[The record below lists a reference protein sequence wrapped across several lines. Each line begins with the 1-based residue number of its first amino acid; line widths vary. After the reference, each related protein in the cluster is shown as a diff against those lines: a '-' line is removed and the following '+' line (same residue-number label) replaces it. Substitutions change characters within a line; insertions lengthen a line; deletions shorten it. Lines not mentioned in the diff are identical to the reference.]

1 MRQRTPR
8 TDDVESRT
16 LFVEDAGLEADSV
29 LDDIRERL
37 ESAELRGL
45 TVVWSEG
52 NSLLIGSD
60 RFPDQRQRVQARPF
74 GIHLEIEHSVTV
86 EPPFLKRHLSW
97 LLTGDS
103 RSWSRPRGHHE
114 EQELQALLSLVHHA
128 VARAAKDLA
137 ERASADPSL
146 RKLDLDDVL
155 ENW

>member
-1 MRQRTPR
+1 MRERKPR

-16 LFVEDAGLEADSV
+16 LFVEEAGLEADSV

-37 ESAELRGL
+37 EAAELRGL
-45 TVVWSEG
+45 TVRWSEG

-74 GIHLEIEHSVTV
+74 GIHLELEHSVTV
-86 EPPFLKRHLSW
+86 EPPFLKRQLAW
-97 LLTGDS
+97 LLTGNS

-114 EQELQALLSLVHHA
+114 ARELQALLSLVQHA
-128 VARAAKDLA
+128 MARAAKDLA
-137 ERASADPSL
+137 ERVSADPSL
-146 RKLDLDDVL
+146 RRLDLDDVL